1 LNYEKYLEAIG
12 YGKAPEDIMY
22 IDIELELLAVGT
34 LGQGEVLDGFP
45 PIPSWVPSLSLYI
58 VPCGSRPPPIDQ
70 TSSIQHKSA
79 SMCEASTSVIG
90 YSESVTGYIK
100 NTALRLLSIDDLHLP
115 SISRPGIILEP
126 SA

>member
-1 LNYEKYLEAIG
+1 LNYEKYLED
-12 YGKAPEDIMY
+12 GKAPEDIMY

-34 LGQGEVLDGFP
+34 LGQGVVLDGFP

-79 SMCEASTSVIG
+79 SMCEASTSV
-90 YSESVTGYIK
+90 TGYIK

-126 SA
+126 SG